1 MTFTTSP
8 MKASPWCP
16 LWRPWKKLR
25 KKDFEVLHMVDPV
38 DEYVVQ
44 QVKTFGGKK
53 LKSTTKGRWDLGDE
67 DDKKKLEELEAE
79 CEPPTKL
86 MMEVLGGKVENVLG
100 SVVLSLRVLTTS
112 GPPMRLQRWRR
123 SDRVEGGRASH
134 QFEFRTD
141 QCCLFMNELH
151 ARNKRTPALLYSLQC
166 ARACRG
172 PHSPRQDRTIRRGAP
187 MKVPK
192 LICIY

>member
-53 LKSTTKGRWDLGDE
+53 LKSTTKGRWDHGDE

-100 SVVLSLRVLTTS
+100 SVVLSLGVLTTS
-112 GPPMRLQRWRR
+112 GPPMRLHRWRR
-123 SDRVEGGRASH
+123 SDRVEGGRVSH

-141 QCCLFMNELH
+141 QCCLFMYEVH
-151 ARNKRTPALLYSLQC
+151 ARNTDTRTFIHTAMRAGMQRPAFT
-166 ARACRG
+166 
-172 PHSPRQDRTIRRGAP
+172 PTDRTIRRGAP
-187 MKVPK
+187 MKV
-192 LICIY
+192 LRLVCVY